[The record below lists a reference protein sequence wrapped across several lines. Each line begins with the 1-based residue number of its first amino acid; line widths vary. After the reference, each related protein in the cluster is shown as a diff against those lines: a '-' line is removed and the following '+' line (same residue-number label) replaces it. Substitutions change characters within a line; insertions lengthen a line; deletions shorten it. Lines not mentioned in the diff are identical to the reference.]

1 MDWSH
6 YLWIIVMFLLAKH
19 MFLYMLTQWLNAK
32 YIFWWTIPLS
42 MKWVQNLKYWLL
54 IVINPR
60 YLVITLIKDISHTF
74 KIALS

>member
-1 MDWSH
+1 MVWSH
-6 YLWIIVMFLLAKH
+6 YLWIIVMFLLAKQ

-54 IVINPR
+54 IVIP
-60 YLVITLIKDISHTF
+60 KISY
-74 KIALS
+74 

>member
-6 YLWIIVMFLLAKH
+6 YLWIIVMFLLAKQ

-32 YIFWWTIPLS
+32 YIFWWTIALS

-54 IVINPR
+54 IVIP
-60 YLVITLIKDISHTF
+60 KISY
-74 KIALS
+74 